1 MSEHIPEAATV
12 KHAKVEVIAQDT
24 RDRVQAAER
33 PKVRVQRGPPFW
45 GRGGHTIAHAVAQG
59 RCPWPST

>member
-12 KHAKVEVIAQDT
+12 KHAKVEVIVQDT

-33 PKVRVQRGPPFW
+33 PKVRVQRGPGSSTPF
-45 GRGGHTIAHAVAQG
+45 RGGGVTQL
-59 RCPWPST
+59 RTL